1 MHGKEESHDDEL
13 VEGYHLL
20 IACGTSYHAFDQG
33 KWNGLLMFY
42 SRVVV
47 FVSAF
52 EVVKKLA
59 NCAIRIVSWVWSAGC
74 QKGLC
79 HISDGTEAS
88 AGNKV
93 FVTFGR
99 LAPLAF
105 ANGLSEG
112 AEESVAL
119 FAVEQTQVGIAHDA
133 DCEQKFEPSSPGGG
147 AFGMSPLGD
156 SAMGG
161 FS

>member
-1 MHGKEESHDDEL
+1 MSH
-13 VEGYHLL
+13 
-20 IACGTSYHAFDQG
+20 HAFQYGERD
-33 KWNGLLMFY
+33 GLLVFY
-42 SRVVV
+42 SRVVIL
-47 FVSAF
+47 VSVF

-59 NCAIRIVSWVWSAGC
+59 NCAIRIVSWVWSAGS

-93 FVTFGR
+93 FVAFGR

-112 AEESVAL
+112 AEESMAL
-119 FAVEQTQVGIAHDA
+119 FAVEQTEEGIAQDA
-133 DCEQKFEPSSPGGG
+133 DFEQKFEPSSPGGG
-147 AFGMSPLGD
+147 AFGVGPLCD
-156 SAMGG
+156 SAVGG
-161 FS
+161 CS